1 MKDLVLNAPCPLKPQ
16 QLWHLKSERAFDDFN
31 ASYDKRRVNLDFEE
45 VFEDTDGERKTKTT
59 MSSILLENPVPLA
72 LRGVVDGNLIAPVIT
87 SEWWLDHWDEKHA
100 CLFSVETPAFSDKI
114 SVHGKQWLLDDSN
127 GGCLVCT
134 RVKID
139 CRVPG
144 IGSIV
149 ERIIESGMRK
159 SYTSYEKRIPVF
171 IKEHPDVVSR
181 LPEACHQQECHQAC
195 QTDDLPQV
203 NKKPKVRWL
212 PQHIR
217 NSHIVLKELSENEQD
232 DRKVHVLRG
241 GWMQKL
247 LCCSGGLRGIV
258 RRYTRVSES
267 KQPELLPVAFDKEL
281 SEKCREIG
289 VVD

>member
-1 MKDLVLNAPCPLKPQ
+1 MKDLVFNARCPLKPQ

-45 VFEDTDGERKTKTT
+45 EFKDKDGQRKTKTT

-87 SEWWLDHWDEKHA
+87 SEWWLDQWDEQHA
-100 CLFSVETPAFSDKI
+100 CVFSVETPAFSDKV

-144 IGSIV
+144 IGPIV

-181 LPEACHQQECHQAC
+181 LPEASSEHDQAC

-203 NKKPKVRWL
+203 NKKPNVRWL

-217 NSHIVLKELSENEQD
+217 TSHVVLKELSENEQEPQEAHLQCGVFIQ
-232 DRKVHVLRG
+232 R
-241 GWMQKL
+241 L
-247 LCCSGGLRGIV
+247 LCCAGVFSRIV
-258 RRYTRVSES
+258 KRYRRVSET
-267 KQPELLPVAFDKEL
+267 KAQPELVAVPYDKEL
-281 SEKCREIG
+281 SEKCKEIG

>member
-1 MKDLVLNAPCPLKPQ
+1 MKDLVFNARCPLKPQ

-45 VFEDTDGERKTKTT
+45 EFKDKDGQRKTKTT

-87 SEWWLDHWDEKHA
+87 SEWWLDHWDEEHA
-100 CLFSVETPAFSDKI
+100 CLFSVETPAFSDKV

-144 IGSIV
+144 IGPIV

-181 LPEACHQQECHQAC
+181 LPEASSEHDQAC

-203 NKKPKVRWL
+203 NKKPNVRWL

-217 NSHIVLKELSENEQD
+217 TSHVVLKELSENEQEPQEAHLQCGVFIQ
-232 DRKVHVLRG
+232 R
-241 GWMQKL
+241 L
-247 LCCSGGLRGIV
+247 LCCAGVFSRIV
-258 RRYTRVSES
+258 KRYRRVSET
-267 KQPELLPVAFDKEL
+267 KAQPELVAVPYDKEL
-281 SEKCREIG
+281 SEKCKEIG